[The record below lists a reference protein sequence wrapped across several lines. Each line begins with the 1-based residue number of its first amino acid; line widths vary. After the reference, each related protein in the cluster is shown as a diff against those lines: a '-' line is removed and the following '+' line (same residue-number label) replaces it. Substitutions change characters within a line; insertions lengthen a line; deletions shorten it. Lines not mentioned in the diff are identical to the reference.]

1 MAYLSLYRKW
11 RPQRFE
17 DVVGQAH
24 VVRTL
29 MNALEAA
36 RVSHAYMF
44 CGPRG
49 TGKTT
54 VARLLAKGLN
64 CEQGPTGQVCNT
76 CENCQRIASG
86 NSLDVIEIDGASNR
100 GIDEIRDIR
109 ERVHYAPAHASHKVY
124 IVDEVHMLTQEAF
137 NALLK
142 MLEEPPNHV
151 IFIFATTEA
160 QKVPATILSRCQKF
174 DFRRFAPADLIFQL
188 KRVIEGEGL
197 DYESEALEWI
207 ARHAEGGMRDAL
219 GILDQ
224 CIAYH
229 PEKVLAATVQEVLG
243 TAPRQKVTDFVRA
256 LAEGRAGDAFGII
269 REVEGIMGDLRQFA
283 RDVVG
288 FLRDLMIL
296 DTTGSE
302 ADQLVSLP
310 GSELAAARGLA
321 SGMGIELILRA
332 VEQFGEAEAEMRWS
346 PTPALN
352 LEMAV
357 VRLTHTAE
365 PLESPG
371 EPPVSVTVSAAPAP
385 AATKQ
390 PQRTDPAATAES
402 PARPMPGEPPTS
414 RPIASEA
421 RPAPPA
427 PSASAGVGREAKA
440 PQSTDKVA
448 TGIGSGYGASP
459 SEPGLSQAEW
469 DKLLEQLRAERLRQI
484 EAFLREGRPVRWKG
498 DTLVVRFPENRTFH
512 HANMQTHENRQP
524 VERLLSRMVGRNV
537 NLEFTLGDDEEGEE
551 EQPPAGGAGQK
562 VPGSTE
568 QELAAGS
575 EEAHEPALQAAL
587 DVFEGTIVRKRE
599 EEAR

>member
-17 DVVGQAH
+17 DVVGQTH

-29 MNALEAA
+29 INALEAR
-36 RVSHAYMF
+36 RVAHAYMF

-64 CEQGPTGQVCNT
+64 CEQGPTGHVCNT
-76 CENCQRIASG
+76 CENCQRIANG
-86 NSLDVIEIDGASNR
+86 TSLDVIEIDGASNR
-100 GIDEIRDIR
+100 GIDEIREIR

-142 MLEEPPNHV
+142 MLEEPPSHV
-151 IFIFATTEA
+151 VFIFATTEA

-174 DFRRFAPADLIFQL
+174 DFRRFAPADLVFQL
-188 KRVIEGEGL
+188 KRVLDGEGIE
-197 DYESEALEWI
+197 YEPEALDWI

-229 PEKVLAATVQEVLG
+229 PEKVRVSTVQEVLG
-243 TAPRQKVTDFVRA
+243 TAPRQKVTAFVA
-256 LAEGRAGDAFGII
+256 GLGAGNVGDAFGII
-269 REVEGIMGDLRQFA
+269 REVESTMGDLRQFA

-296 DTTGSE
+296 KTAGSE
-302 ADQLVSLP
+302 ADRLVSLP
-310 GSELAAARGLA
+310 HSELAAARELA
-321 SGMGIELILRA
+321 ASMGIDMILRA
-332 VEQFGEAEAEMRWS
+332 IEEFGAAEADMRWS

-357 VRLTHTAE
+357 VRLTHETK
-365 PLESPG
+365 
-371 EPPVSVTVSAAPAP
+371 VSAAEKSVVQQASPP
-385 AATKQ
+385 
-390 PQRTDPAATAES
+390 DPAAKHVGEQAVL
-402 PARPMPGEPPTS
+402 RQGEPQWQPRAAEVQPPRQTQ
-414 RPIASEA
+414 PQPHVQPQE
-421 RPAPPA
+421 PA
-427 PSASAGVGREAKA
+427 AGEAKPKPNVAAQTA
-440 PQSTDKVA
+440 PAVSAAAEGND
-448 TGIGSGYGASP
+448 SGRKELPAGGKEAAVLTQ
-459 SEPGLSQAEW
+459 GGWNQ
-469 DKLLEQLRAERLRQI
+469 LLEQLRAERYRQI

-498 DTLVVRFPENRTFH
+498 DTLIVRFPENRSFH
-512 HANMQTHENRQP
+512 YANMQKHDHRQP
-524 VERLLSRMVGRNV
+524 VERLLGRMIGKPVK
-537 NLEFTLGDDEEGEE
+537 LEVILSDDEERPEPANNSP
-551 EQPPAGGAGQK
+551 EQVG
-562 VPGSTE
+562 

-575 EEAHEPALQAAL
+575 EETYEPALRAAL
-587 DVFEGTIVRKRE
+587 EIFQGTIVGKRE
-599 EEAR
+599 EEAP

>member
-29 MNALEAA
+29 INALEAG

-64 CEQGPTGQVCNT
+64 CEQGPTGEVCNT
-76 CENCQRIASG
+76 CENCQRIANG
-86 NSLDVIEIDGASNR
+86 TSLDVIEIDGASNR

-142 MLEEPPNHV
+142 MLEEPPAHV
-151 IFIFATTEA
+151 VFIFATTEA

-174 DFRRFAPADLIFQL
+174 DFRRFAPADLVFQL
-188 KRVIEGEGL
+188 KRVLDGEGIE
-197 DYESEALEWI
+197 YEPEALDWI

-224 CIAYH
+224 CIAYD
-229 PEKVLAATVQEVLG
+229 PDKVRASTVQEVLG
-243 TAPRQKVTDFVRA
+243 TAPRQKVTTFVEG
-256 LAEGRAGDAFGII
+256 LAAGNVGDTFGII
-269 REVEGIMGDLRQFA
+269 REVESIMGDLRQFA

-296 DTTGSE
+296 KTAGSE

-310 GSELAAARGLA
+310 NSELSAARELA
-321 SGMGIELILRA
+321 GSMGIDMILHA
-332 VEQFGEAEAEMRWS
+332 IEQFGAAEAEMRWS
-346 PTPALN
+346 PTPTLN

-357 VRLTHTAE
+357 VRLTHAAAADDM
-365 PLESPG
+365 ESEQQESVAIP
-371 EPPVSVTVSAAPAP
+371 EPPREQKVVQRAPVSPHSKPVDEHGAVAQTAGPQRHTP
-385 AATKQ
+385 AAAADDVKPKPRVVAQ
-390 PQRTDPAATAES
+390 AASAVPAAGGS
-402 PARPMPGEPPTS
+402 HDKGPSDLPAQS
-414 RPIASEA
+414 KEA
-421 RPAPPA
+421 AVLTPA
-427 PSASAGVGREAKA
+427 GWN
-440 PQSTDKVA
+440 Q
-448 TGIGSGYGASP
+448 
-459 SEPGLSQAEW
+459 
-469 DKLLEQLRAERLRQI
+469 LLEQLRSERLRQI
-484 EAFLREGRPVRWKG
+484 EAFLREGQPLRWKG
-498 DTLVVRFPENRTFH
+498 NTLVVRFPENRSFH
-512 HANMQTHENRQP
+512 HANMQNPAHRQP
-524 VERLLSRMVGRNV
+524 VERLLGRMVGKPV
-537 NLEFTLGDDEEGEE
+537 QLEPILSDEDEEPDAEPEISSGLNPSAERI
-551 EQPPAGGAGQK
+551 G
-562 VPGSTE
+562 
-568 QELAAGS
+568 QELAAGA
-575 EEAHEPALQAAL
+575 EETYDPTLQAAL
-587 DVFEGTIVRKRE
+587 DIFQGTIIGKRE
-599 EEAR
+599 EDAP